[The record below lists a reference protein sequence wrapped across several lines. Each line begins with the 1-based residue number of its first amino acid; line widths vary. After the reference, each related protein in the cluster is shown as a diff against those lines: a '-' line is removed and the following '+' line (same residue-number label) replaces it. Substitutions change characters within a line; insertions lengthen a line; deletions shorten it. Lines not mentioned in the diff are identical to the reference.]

1 MDDLDYAI
9 DSLPTFSFNESN
21 EDSLPNFSGYDD
33 SEPTYYQGE
42 ML

>member
-1 MDDLDYAI
+1 MDELDYAI
-9 DSLPTFSFNESN
+9 DSITLSSFNESSD
-21 EDSLPNFSGYDD
+21 DSLPNFSGYDD